1 MIRRIHPMERI
12 PRGYGFAYREMD
24 TDWSFVAPIPL
35 NFIIGWVYNFYWR
48 VLVRGVP
55 TTLRDIKY
63 RAHTRGWDDG
73 YKQGCSDKN
82 LAWLEGYNAGVE
94 ARLTA
99 IKAAAEVG
107 GGRGLGRDVTCPTPR
122 VLGPGDGNREGAGT
136 LDGYTLHVDTA
147 YQGGDSPI
155 RASGGAVEVPEGTC
169 EGRPG
174 VWADVQP
181 DDHRPDAG
189 VVPADGNED
198 SVNAQVPRVDGQTDA
213 SGRPAVTDRDGRPVR
228 VVAWGCIPTDLGDF
242 WYPIAE
248 QRKGL
253 YDRRSIRL

>member
-107 GGRGLGRDVTCPTPR
+107 GGRCLGRDVTCPTPR

-136 LDGYTLHVDTA
+136 LDGY
-147 YQGGDSPI
+147 QGGDSPVG
-155 RASGGAVEVPEGTC
+155 AS
-169 EGRPG
+169 
-174 VWADVQP
+174 
-181 DDHRPDAG
+181 AG
-189 VVPADGNED
+189 
-198 SVNAQVPRVDGQTDA
+198 PRVDGQTDA
-213 SGRPAVTDRDGRPVR
+213 SGRPAATDRDDRPVR
-228 VVAWGCIPTDLGDF
+228 VVAWGCIPTDIGDF
-242 WYPIAE
+242 WYPITE
-248 QRKGL
+248 RRKGL
-253 YDRRSIRL
+253 YDRRSIRT